1 MFACDVSTTS
11 REWDRPFLL
20 VYRENADRQTLH
32 CLAERR
38 LLAGNLKVQRTFFL
52 ADVTRILNEIHKG
65 NQSAASEL
73 LPLIYDELRRLANS
87 KLRKEK
93 AGQTLQPTALVH
105 EAYMRLVNHEDVQWD
120 GRSHF
125 FGAAAEAMRRI
136 LVDNARRK
144 MTTKHGGAMA
154 RRDLEDGDAVIEL
167 DRIDQLLDLDA
178 ALTKLAEQE
187 PDIAKLVELR
197 YFAGLTVEDAAH
209 AMEVSPRT
217 VKRQWAYARAWL
229 GRELEADQEDG
240 PPEH

>member
-1 MFACDVSTTS
+1 
-11 REWDRPFLL
+11 
-20 VYRENADRQTLH
+20 
-32 CLAERR
+32 
-38 LLAGNLKVQRTFFL
+38 
-52 ADVTRILNEIHKG
+52 
-65 NQSAASEL
+65 
-73 LPLIYDELRRLANS
+73 
-87 KLRKEK
+87 
-93 AGQTLQPTALVH
+93 
-105 EAYMRLVNHEDVQWD
+105 MRLVNHEDIQWD

-144 MTTKHGGAMA
+144 MTTKHGGAMT
-154 RRDLEDGDAVIEL
+154 RRDLEVDDAVIEF
-167 DRIDQLLDLDA
+167 DGIDQLLDLDA

-229 GRELEADQEDG
+229 GRELEGDPEDG
-240 PPEH
+240 APERSE